1 MVVNGDPNPDRP
13 DLRPYGAGEPS
24 HKPVPAAI
32 ANAVHDA
39 TGVRMRRLPL
49 RPERVLAELQAAG
62 V

>member
-1 MVVNGDPNPDRP
+1 MNRVIGI
-13 DLRPYGAGEPS
+13 
-24 HKPVPAAI
+24 AAI